1 LTVDCLVIKV
11 WLSKSGDSGVLGEF
25 RMQSKLT
32 ERQQQVLR
40 ATVHRYIATAEPV
53 GSKTLAEEYKLS
65 VSSATIRNI
74 MAVLE
79 KSGLLYQ
86 PHTSAGR
93 VPSDFGYRIYVD
105 DLLTPDPGQGLQIEQ
120 LLVER
125 LNPGGWSLEAVLR
138 GAAQILS
145 MLSGYITLITLPQA
159 VNSTIRCLQLVRVEQ
174 NRLML
179 IVVTDNYQTQ
189 SALMDLPQT
198 ELDTN
203 DPRTEEMVERELQ
216 VLVNFLNHHLQ
227 GRTLNDLNQLDWR
240 SLDQEFQRYSS
251 LLYNLLSDL
260 ARRSQPH
267 RSPQMLIGGL
277 SQLFNQP
284 EFAEPQQLH
293 TLLSL
298 LEGQQDQIWPLLGE
312 ATMLTGNSTDLNQP
326 KVKVWIGTENPLEPM
341 HSCALVSSSY
351 QRGNS
356 AIGSVG
362 ILGPTRM
369 TYDKVIPL
377 VEATAEYL
385 SDTLYPTAN

>member
-1 LTVDCLVIKV
+1 
-11 WLSKSGDSGVLGEF
+11 
-25 RMQSKLT
+25 MQSKLT
-32 ERQQQVLR
+32 GRQQQVLW
-40 ATVHRYIATAEPV
+40 ATVQRYIATAEPV

-93 VPSDFGYRIYVD
+93 VPSDFGYRTYVD
-105 DLLTPDPGQGLQIEQ
+105 DLLTPDPGQGLHIEQ

-159 VNSTIRCLQLVRVEQ
+159 VTSVIRCLQLVRVEQ

-189 SALMDLPQT
+189 SALMDLPVT
-198 ELDTN
+198 DDGDLNNPKADG
-203 DPRTEEMVERELQ
+203 MIERELQ

-227 GRTLNDLNQLDWR
+227 GRTLNDLNHLDWP
-240 SLDQEFQRYSS
+240 SLDQEFQRYSR
-251 LLYNLLSDL
+251 LLCNLLSDL
-260 ARRSQPH
+260 ARRNQPQG
-267 RSPQMLIGGL
+267 SPQMLIGGL

-312 ATMLTGNSTDLNQP
+312 ATMISGGGLEANQP

-341 HSCALVSSSY
+341 RTCALVSSTY
-351 QRGNS
+351 QRGSS

-385 SDTLYPTAN
+385 TDTLYPAALQS

>member
-1 LTVDCLVIKV
+1 
-11 WLSKSGDSGVLGEF
+11 
-25 RMQSKLT
+25 MQSRLT
-32 ERQQQVLR
+32 ERQQRVLW

-53 GSKTLAEEYKLS
+53 GSKILAEEYKLS

-79 KSGLLYQ
+79 KSGLLFQ

-105 DLLTPDPGQGLQIEQ
+105 DLLTPDPGQGGQIEQ

-159 VNSTIRCLQLVRVEQ
+159 VTSVIRCLQLVRVDQ
-174 NRLML
+174 ARLML
-179 IVVTDNYQTQ
+179 IVVTDDYQTQ
-189 SALMDLPQT
+189 SALMELPIG
-198 ELDTN
+198 ELETN
-203 DPRTEEMVERELQ
+203 SPAPADEMIERELQ
-216 VLVNFLNHHLQ
+216 VLANFLNHHLQ
-227 GRTLNDLNQLDWR
+227 GRTLADLSHLDWP
-240 SLDQEFQRYSS
+240 SLDQEFQRYGT
-251 LLYNLLSDL
+251 LLCNLLSEL
-260 ARRSQPH
+260 AQRAKPNG
-267 RSPQMLIGGL
+267 SPQILIGGL

-293 TLLSL
+293 TLLNL
-298 LEGQQDQIWPLLGE
+298 LEGQQDQLWPLIGE
-312 ATMLTGNSTDLNQP
+312 ATMISGADSAPSQP
-326 KVKVWIGTENPLEPM
+326 RVQSRVKVWIGAENPLEPM
-341 HSCALVSSSY
+341 RTCALVSSLY
-351 QRGNS
+351 QRGSS

-362 ILGPTRM
+362 VLGPTRM

-385 SDTLYPTAN
+385 TDTLCPATN